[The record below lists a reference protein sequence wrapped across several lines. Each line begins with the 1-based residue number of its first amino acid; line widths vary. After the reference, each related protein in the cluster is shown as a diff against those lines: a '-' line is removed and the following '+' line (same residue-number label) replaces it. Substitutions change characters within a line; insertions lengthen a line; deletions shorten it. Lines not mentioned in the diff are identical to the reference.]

1 LLYPWLIYKK
11 EHLTYLASGKKKST
25 EDQDKIKEVKD
36 KENLFTDFILGFC
49 VGGSI
54 HILKVAAKRIISRLF
69 NVIRFHLSHFAN
81 QYIKPENYL
90 GS

>member
-36 KENLFTDFILGFC
+36 KENLFTQTSSLAFVLEE
-49 VGGSI
+49 
-54 HILKVAAKRIISRLF
+54 ASR
-69 NVIRFHLSHFAN
+69 
-81 QYIKPENYL
+81 Y
-90 GS
+90 